1 MTARAFVLR
10 TGIQHG
16 DGSIQ
21 TGNLLNEA
29 MSGAESTLSAMLG
42 RMAAE
47 TGREVTWEDL
57 LKSTEVYDPKINF
70 AQFA

>member
-1 MTARAFVLR
+1 
-10 TGIQHG
+10 
-16 DGSIQ
+16 
-21 TGNLLNEA
+21 
-29 MSGAESTLSAMLG
+29 MLG

-47 TGREVTWEDL
+47 TGREVSWEEL